1 MLYNIHKHHPTSTK
15 SIMPPTPEEVAKA
28 HEVLY
33 EFGKH
38 LRKEVTGEAY
48 VEKSLASNSS
58 EFSRPMQNM
67 ITECGWGWVWARPE
81 LDRRTRSLINIAM
94 FCAMNRLMEL
104 KEVHCRAAIN
114 NGCTVT
120 EIREVLL
127 QVAAYVGMP
136 AGVEGTRVA
145 ESVLKDM
152 GLI

>member
-1 MLYNIHKHHPTSTK
+1 MT
-15 SIMPPTPEEVAKA
+15 PTPEEVAKA

-33 EFGKH
+33 EIGKH
-38 LRKEVTGEAY
+38 LRTEVTGEAH
-48 VEKSLASNSS
+48 VENSLSSNSS
-58 EFSRPMQNM
+58 DFLRPIQEM
-67 ITECGWGWVWARPE
+67 ITECGWGWVWARPG

-127 QVAAYVGMP
+127 QVAAYAGMP

-145 ESVLKDM
+145 GAVLKDM